1 MIRLATRGSELAI
14 KQATWVKTRLEQLG
28 EQVSL
33 VLIETQGDREQQPF
47 AAMAGSGFFTKA
59 VQEALLEGRADLAV
73 HSYKD
78 LPSQQ
83 TPGLEV
89 AAVPERADPREVLL
103 IRPEY
108 LAEEHSPLPLK
119 RGAVVGTSAIRRQA
133 QLRVLRPDL
142 VLKELR
148 GNVLTRIQKLRDGHY
163 HAIVLAAAG
172 LQRLALEPPELAL
185 VVLAPEVL
193 IPAPAQGALA
203 LEIRRE
209 DEALAA
215 LLTELHDA
223 RGYPAIAA
231 ERGLMAAMQAG
242 CQLAL
247 GAHAQRVEGE
257 LELLAWFEGR
267 RVAVRHSTAEG
278 AAYLAHDALVE
289 R

>member
-1 MIRLATRGSELAI
+1 MIRLATRGSALAL
-14 KQATWVKTRLEQLG
+14 KQADWVKLRLEALG
-28 EQVSL
+28 EQVAL
-33 VLIETQGDREQQPF
+33 VLVETQGDREQQAF

-59 VQEALLEGRADLAV
+59 VQEALLDDRADLAV

-78 LPSQQ
+78 LPSAPA
-83 TPGLEV
+83 PGLLV

-108 LAEEHSPLPLK
+108 LSEGSTPLPLK

-148 GNVLTRIQKLRDGHY
+148 GNVLTRLQKLLDGHY
-163 HAIVLAAAG
+163 AAIVLAAAG
-172 LQRLALEPPELAL
+172 LDRLALELHDLAL
-185 VVLAPEVL
+185 VVLATEVL
-193 IPAPAQGALA
+193 VPAPAQGALA

-223 RGYPAIAA
+223 RGYPVIAA

-247 GAHAQRVEGE
+247 GAHARRVEEG

-267 RVAVRHSTAEG
+267 RVTVRHPSAEG
-278 AAYLAHDALVE
+278 AAYLALDALAG

>member
-1 MIRLATRGSELAI
+1 MIRLATRGSALALT
-14 KQATWVKTRLEQLG
+14 QANWVKTRLEALG
-28 EQVSL
+28 EQVKL

-59 VQEALLEGRADLAV
+59 VQEALLDGRADLAV

-78 LPSQQ
+78 LPSYQ

-89 AAVPERADPREVLL
+89 AAVPERADPREVLI
-103 IRPEY
+103 IRPEH
-108 LAEEHSPLPLK
+108 LAEGYAPLPLK

-133 QLRVLRPDL
+133 QLRALRPDL

-172 LQRLALEPPELAL
+172 LQRLALELPDLVQ

-193 IPAPAQGALA
+193 VPAPAQGALA

-209 DEALAA
+209 DETLAA

-231 ERGLMAAMQAG
+231 ERGLMAAMHAG

-247 GAHAQRVEGE
+247 GAHAVGVEDG
-257 LELLAWFEGR
+257 LKLLAWFEGQ
-267 RVAVRHSTAEG
+267 RVTVLHANAEG
-278 AAYLAHDALVE
+278 AAYLALDALAG

>member
-1 MIRLATRGSELAI
+1 MIRLATRGSALAI
-14 KQATWVKTRLEQLG
+14 KQAHWVEGRLAALG
-28 EQVSL
+28 ERVEL
-33 VLIETQGDREQQPF
+33 VLVETQGDREQQPF
-47 AAMAGSGFFTKA
+47 AAMAGTGFFTKA
-59 VQEALLEGRADLAV
+59 VQEALLAGRADLAV

-89 AAVPERADPREVLL
+89 AAVPERADPREVLV
-103 IRPEY
+103 IRPEFY
-108 LAEEHSPLPLK
+108 DAGFTPLPLK

-133 QLRVLRPDL
+133 QLRALRPDL
-142 VLKELR
+142 VLTELR

-172 LQRLALEPPELAL
+172 LQRLALELPDLAL

-203 LEIRRE
+203 LELRRD

-247 GAHAQRVEGE
+247 GAHARRVEGE

-267 RVAVRHSTAEG
+267 RVAVRHPTAEG
-278 AAYLAHDALVE
+278 AAYLALDALAE